1 MKLGTAADFDADFV
15 EVYDFQITEMNVYKG
30 GPFQQAVS
38 GLSNLNNQW
47 YDGNAYQVYAFEY
60 TPGGSGDIT
69 WFVGQ
74 DATWRMTGDA
84 LGPNGNVDQRIIPE
98 EPMSMVLNF
107 GMSTGFSRLN
117 LTGLAPLMPATMRF
131 DYIRVYQDPNSE
143 LVTCDPPGWETTAYI
158 NDHYDVYTNPNVTR
172 WYVSHSLSMGVGD
185 FANTDDRENT
195 AYKWPLNQ
203 LVNGC

>member
-1 MKLGTAADFDADFV
+1 
-15 EVYDFQITEMNVYKG
+15 
-30 GPFQQAVS
+30 
-38 GLSNLNNQW
+38 
-47 YDGNAYQVYAFEY
+47 
-60 TPGGSGDIT
+60 
-69 WFVGQ
+69 
-74 DATWRMTGDA
+74 
-84 LGPNGNVDQRIIPE
+84 
-98 EPMSMVLNF
+98 MVLNF
-107 GMSTGFSRLN
+107 GMSTGFSPLN

-195 AYKWPLNQ
+195 AYKWPLNH

>member
-1 MKLGTAADFDADFV
+1 
-15 EVYDFQITEMNVYKG
+15 MNVYKG

-84 LGPNGNVDQRIIPE
+84 LGPNGNIDQRIIPE

-107 GMSTGFSRLN
+107 GMSTGFSPLN

-195 AYKWPLNQ
+195 AYKWPLNH